1 MSTFLIETMAILSE
15 SIRMLYIQ
23 TWPSKQLNKL
33 AQSKIQIGGISNV
46 QNQVVL
52 KRFVNISTHQKLLK
66 LKHYGGHTRFYIVI
80 FFFHI
85 SSK

>member
-33 AQSKIQIGGISNV
+33 AQSKIQIGGI
-46 QNQVVL
+46 
-52 KRFVNISTHQKLLK
+52 
-66 LKHYGGHTRFYIVI
+66 
-80 FFFHI
+80 
-85 SSK
+85 